1 MESKTGDT
9 MTVTPNSAFARFS
22 LRKWF
27 SKGYGLDL
35 PLLFTILA
43 LVVFGSVMVFSA
55 SSAYALHRYG
65 NEAYFTVRQVIF
77 AALGLSCMLLISYLD
92 YRFFRRYC
100 AWFYAV
106 TLLCLLAVLIIGTA
120 AGVAKRWIYLGPFS
134 IQPTEIAKFTVILVL
149 AWYYERY
156 EAQATDP
163 QNFWRASKWGLF
175 FPFGILLSFLILILL
190 ENHFSGMIIVFLIG
204 MILIFLGGAKK
215 IWFICAG
222 SAAAIGILGMILFTD
237 YAKER
242 IDTWLH
248 PENYSLQGEVWQTIQ
263 GKYAIGSG
271 GLFGTGLGNSLQKQL
286 FVSAPQNDFIFSIAC
301 EELGFL
307 GALGILL
314 LFAFFTFRG
323 IYIGLRAPD
332 TFSSLLAIGIT
343 SHVCVQAILNMMVV
357 TALLPNTGITLPFFS
372 YGGSALIV
380 LLAEMGVLLG
390 ISRRICVK

>member
-1 MESKTGDT
+1 
-9 MTVTPNSAFARFS
+9 MTAARSAKPIRIS
-22 LRKWF
+22 YL
-27 SKGYGLDL
+27 SKGYGMDL
-35 PLLFTILA
+35 PLLFLIFA
-43 LVVFGSVMVFSA
+43 LLCFGSFMVFSA
-55 SSAYALHRYG
+55 SSAYALNRYG
-65 NEAYFTVRQVIF
+65 NEHYFTFRQIVF
-77 AALGLSCMLLISYLD
+77 ALLGLTVMLAVSYLD
-92 YRFFRRYC
+92 YRFFRRF
-100 AWFYAV
+100 APIFYGI
-106 TLLCLLAVLIIGTA
+106 TLLCLIAVLIVGTA
-120 AGVAKRWIYLGPFS
+120 SGVAKRWIYLGPFS
-134 IQPTEIAKFTVILVL
+134 IQPTEIAKFTIILIL

-156 EAQATDP
+156 EDRANDP
-163 QNFWRASKWGLF
+163 MNFKKASQWGVL
-175 FPFGILLSFLILILL
+175 FPFGILLSYLLLILL

-204 MILIFLGGAKK
+204 MVMIFLGGAKK
-215 IWFICAG
+215 VWFIASG
-222 SAAAIGILGMILFTD
+222 SVAAAGILSMILFVD

-271 GLFGTGLGNSLQKQL
+271 GLLGNGWGNSLQKQL

-307 GALGILL
+307 GALCIIG
-314 LFAFFTFRG
+314 LFFLFTVRG
-323 IYIGLRAPD
+323 IRIGLRAPD

-343 SHVCVQAILNMMVV
+343 CHVSLQAILNIMVV

-390 ISRRICVK
+390 ISRRILPK